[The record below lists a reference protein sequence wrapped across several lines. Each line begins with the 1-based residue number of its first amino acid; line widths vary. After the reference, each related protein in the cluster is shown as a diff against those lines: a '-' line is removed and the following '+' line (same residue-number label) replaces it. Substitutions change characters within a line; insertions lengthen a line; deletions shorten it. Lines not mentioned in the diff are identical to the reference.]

1 MLTSTETAR
10 PRTPSTMSLA
20 VALALIILVIAL
32 PAAAADAAPP
42 MIGSA
47 NPAAAAADAAPPMI
61 GSANPAAVYCE
72 ALGYE
77 YIIGRDDSG
86 ERGLCVLPDGR
97 RVDAWDF
104 YRGKVATEFSWGE
117 LNGYRVESRL
127 VDHGSFTTEEAVCL
141 DARGETVGTLAEM
154 MGLTPTE
161 HSGFTPPP
169 ARELPDRWGVETE
182 PFIGS
187 RDLPTS
193 YDWRD
198 VDGVTS
204 VKDQASCGSC
214 WAFGSVAP
222 LECNIKIKDGVE
234 VDLSEQWLVSCNQE
248 GYGCG
253 GGWWVHDYHLTA
265 TDPCGDTGAV
275 LETYFPYSATDA
287 PCNCPY
293 PHDYFIE
300 GWAYVPG
307 GDVPPPEAIKQA
319 ILDYGPVSVAVAVD
333 QNFSDYTG
341 GVFNLDTATEIN
353 HGVALVGW
361 DDSQGTSGVW
371 LLRNS
376 WGSDW
381 GEDGYMRIEYGVDLV
396 GYGATYIEY
405 RDPLLV
411 SLPDGPPQIV
421 PPDESTTFTVQIEEI
436 ADTYVADSGLLH
448 YRYDGGAWLT
458 SPLVPIGGDLFEATL
473 PPAACTDAPEFYVSA
488 EGLNIGEITEPRQA
502 PGVVYSAFVGEF
514 TAIFV
519 DDFESDLGWT
529 VTDSPGLTD
538 GTWGRGVPVGGGDR
552 GDPPTD
558 GDGSGSCYLTDNVA
572 GNSDVDGGTTYLI
585 SPAIDVSSADDAVVS
600 FLLWYTND
608 FGDEPNNDTFEVYV
622 SDNNG
627 ATWTLASVVGPSTP
641 VPYGWYTRS
650 VSVGDHVGLT
660 SQLKVRLAASDL
672 GGGSVVEA
680 GVDAFTVNMLTCEA
694 TGVDEGASGPRA
706 YALHANVPNPFN
718 PHTLIRYE
726 LPAPSSVTLRIFDAS
741 GRVVRTLASSE
752 TRGAGAHTVWW
763 DGANDRGEAVA
774 SGAYFYRLEAGG
786 ETLSRKMMLL
796 K

>member
-10 PRTPSTMSLA
+10 LRTPATPSPV
-20 VALALIILVIAL
+20 VALALMMLLVAL
-32 PAAAADAAPP
+32 PAAVAGHETQPTV
-42 MIGSA
+42 
-47 NPAAAAADAAPPMI
+47 

-77 YIIGRDDSG
+77 YIIERTEDG
-86 ERGLCVLPDGR
+86 ERGMCVLPTGE

-117 LNGYRVESRL
+117 LNGYRVVPRII
-127 VDHGSFTTEEAVCL
+127 DHGSFTTEEAVCL
-141 DARGETVGTLAEM
+141 DARGETVGTVAEV
-154 MGLTPTE
+154 MGLLPTE
-161 HSGFTPPP
+161 RSGFTPPP
-169 ARELPDRWGVETE
+169 ARELPDRWGREAE
-182 PFIGS
+182 PFIGA

-204 VKDQASCGSC
+204 IKDQASCGSC

-222 LECNIKIKDGVE
+222 LECNIRIKDGIE

-248 GYGCG
+248 GYDCG
-253 GGWWVHDYHLTA
+253 GGWWVHDYHLAA
-265 TDPCGDTGAV
+265 TDPCGDAGAV
-275 LETYFPYSATDA
+275 LESYFPYSASHE

-293 PHDYFIE
+293 SHEYFIE

-319 ILDYGPVSVAVAVD
+319 ILDYGPISVAVAVD
-333 QNFSDYTG
+333 QNFQDYTY
-341 GVFNLDTATEIN
+341 GVFNQDTAVDIN

-361 DDSQGTSGVW
+361 DDAQGANGVW
-371 LLRNS
+371 FLRNS
-376 WGSDW
+376 WGPDW
-381 GEDGYMRIEYGVDLV
+381 GEEGYMRIEYGVDFV
-396 GYGATYIEY
+396 GYGAAYVDY

-421 PPDESTTFTVQIEEI
+421 PPDEATTFTVRIEEI
-436 ADTYVADSGLLH
+436 ADTYVGDSGMLH
-448 YRYDGGAWLT
+448 YRFDGGAWLT
-458 SPLVPIGGDLFEATL
+458 ASLVPVGGDLFEATL
-473 PPAACTDAPEFYVSA
+473 PAASCVDDPEFYVSA
-488 EGLNIGEITEPRQA
+488 EGVNIGEVADPQQA
-502 PGVVYSAFVGEF
+502 PDVVYSAFVGEL

-519 DDFESDLGWT
+519 DDFESDLGWS
-529 VTDSPGLTD
+529 VTDGPGLSD
-538 GTWGRGVPVGGGDR
+538 GTWERGIPAGGGER
-552 GDPPTD
+552 GDPPID
-558 GDGSGSCYLTDNVA
+558 GDGSGNCYLTDNVD

-608 FGDEPNNDTFEVYV
+608 FGDEPNNDTFDIYL
-622 SDNNG
+622 SDDNG
-627 ATWTLASVVGPSTP
+627 TAWTLASSVGPSTP

-650 VSVGDHVGLT
+650 VAVGDHVDLT
-660 SQLKVRLAASDL
+660 SELRVRLSSSDL
-672 GGGSVVEA
+672 EGGSVVEA
-680 GVDAFTVNMLTCEA
+680 GVDAFTVNMLTCES
-694 TGVDEGASGPRA
+694 TGVDTGANGTRA

-726 LPAPSSVTLRIFDAS
+726 LPAPSTVTLRIFDAA
-741 GRVVRTLASSE
+741 GRVVRTLAASE
-752 TRGAGAHTVWW
+752 SRGAGTHTVWW
-763 DGANDRGEAVA
+763 NGTNDRGEPVA
-774 SGAYFYRLEAGG
+774 SGAYFYRLQAGD
-786 ETLSRKMMLL
+786 ETLLRKMMLL